1 MCPLRP
7 GLCINDAND
16 LSLFL
21 LTASRLGRRPK
32 RLKEVGGEGSSGSR
46 SHGGNLPIAPYPSP
60 QELYKLRM
68 AELQQILQTNGTFKA
83 ELMQAFLSAAKAS
96 FQEHS
101 KSGGV
106 GSGEGQDSKGFT
118 GQQQQMMD
126 RSGLVSLNQNLVS
139 GANTSSASDLPCA
152 STDSAGL
159 SGGIGGLSGVDS
171 PSSMNSPGGSMIDF
185 SNLAA
190 LDNFLFEQ
198 GMPSTP
204 GGGQQSSMEAVSE
217 LQTLNSPF
225 NLSNVSLD
233 PVSAATSPLSEM
245 GVNSPL
251 VLPTSSSM
259 TNGGGPLGS
268 ESLPLH
274 DGGLNSANLLNMNL
288 NAPSTSAATSTPP
301 QPPTPTQ
308 LQQYQQYHQQQQQQ
322 PLPSPSLVSPSFG
335 SAQVKT
341 EPSASY
347 SPMGSVKVEV
357 KTEPVSPEPQARTAM
372 LQFEMS
378 SPMFLADSSALE
390 VDVNG
395 IMEEVR
401 QTPSETRR
409 LLIEQVGPCNQSVH
423 VINTSVLL
431 SSTCKVMYTDIHSFS
446 QIFSAICLKKNK
458 KILFSA

>member
-1 MCPLRP
+1 
-7 GLCINDAND
+7 
-16 LSLFL
+16 
-21 LTASRLGRRPK
+21 
-32 RLKEVGGEGSSGSR
+32 
-46 SHGGNLPIAPYPSP
+46 
-60 QELYKLRM
+60 M

-118 GQQQQMMD
+118 GQQQPMMD
-126 RSGLVSLNQNLVS
+126 RSGLGSLNQTLVS

-159 SGGIGGLSGVDS
+159 SSGIGGLSGVDS

-225 NLSNVSLD
+225 NLSNISLD
-233 PVSAATSPLSEM
+233 PVLSATSPLSEM

-274 DGGLNSANLLNMNL
+274 DGRLNSANLLNVNL

-322 PLPSPSLVSPSFG
+322 PLPSPSLTSPSFG
-335 SAQVKT
+335 SVQVKT

-357 KTEPVSPEPQARTAM
+357 KTEPVSPEPQARTSK
-372 LQFEMS
+372 LQFKIS
-378 SPMFLADSSALE
+378 APMFLADSSALE

-409 LLIEQVGPCNQSVH
+409 LLIEQVGPCSQSV
-423 VINTSVLL
+423 
-431 SSTCKVMYTDIHSFS
+431 SSCNLYLCPSI
-446 QIFSAICLKKNK
+446 QY
-458 KILFSA
+458 

>member
-1 MCPLRP
+1 M
-7 GLCINDAND
+7 
-16 LSLFL
+16 
-21 LTASRLGRRPK
+21 
-32 RLKEVGGEGSSGSR
+32 GGEGSGGSR

-126 RSGLVSLNQNLVS
+126 RSGLGSLNQTLVS

-159 SGGIGGLSGVDS
+159 SSGIGGLSGVDS

-225 NLSNVSLD
+225 SLSNVSLD
-233 PVSAATSPLSEM
+233 PVLAATSPLSEM

-274 DGGLNSANLLNMNL
+274 DGGLNSANLLNVNL

-301 QPPTPTQ
+301 QPPTQ
-308 LQQYQQYHQQQQQQ
+308 LQQYQQYQQQQQ
-322 PLPSPSLVSPSFG
+322 PLPSPSLTSPSFG
-335 SAQVKT
+335 NMQVKT

-357 KTEPVSPEPQARTAM
+357 KTEPVSPEPQARTSK
-372 LQFEMS
+372 LQFEIS

-423 VINTSVLL
+423 IINTSVLP
-431 SSTCKVMYTDIHSFS
+431 SSTVK
-446 QIFSAICLKKNK
+446 
-458 KILFSA
+458 

>member
-1 MCPLRP
+1 M
-7 GLCINDAND
+7 
-16 LSLFL
+16 
-21 LTASRLGRRPK
+21 
-32 RLKEVGGEGSSGSR
+32 GGEGSGGSR

-126 RSGLVSLNQNLVS
+126 RSGLGGLNQTLVS

-159 SGGIGGLSGVDS
+159 SSGIGGLSGVDS

-225 NLSNVSLD
+225 SLSNVSLD
-233 PVSAATSPLSEM
+233 PVLAATSPLSEM

-274 DGGLNSANLLNMNL
+274 DGGLNSANLLNVNL

-301 QPPTPTQ
+301 QPPTQ

-322 PLPSPSLVSPSFG
+322 PLPSPSLTSPSFG
-335 SAQVKT
+335 NVQVKT

-357 KTEPVSPEPQARTAM
+357 KTEPVSPEPQARTSK
-372 LQFEMS
+372 LQFEIS

-390 VDVNG
+390 VDVNS

-423 VINTSVLL
+423 ILNTFVLP
-431 SSTCKVMYTDIHSFS
+431 SSTVK
-446 QIFSAICLKKNK
+446 
-458 KILFSA
+458 

>member
-1 MCPLRP
+1 M
-7 GLCINDAND
+7 
-16 LSLFL
+16 
-21 LTASRLGRRPK
+21 
-32 RLKEVGGEGSSGSR
+32 GGEGSGGSR

-126 RSGLVSLNQNLVS
+126 RSGLGGLNQTLVS

-159 SGGIGGLSGVDS
+159 SSGIGGLSGVDS

-225 NLSNVSLD
+225 SLSNVSLD
-233 PVSAATSPLSEM
+233 PVLAATSPLSEM

-274 DGGLNSANLLNMNL
+274 DGGLNSANLLNVNL
-288 NAPSTSAATSTPP
+288 NAPSTSAATSTPT
-301 QPPTPTQ
+301 QPPTQ
-308 LQQYQQYHQQQQQQ
+308 LQQYQQYHQQQQ
-322 PLPSPSLVSPSFG
+322 PLPSPSLTSPNFG
-335 SAQVKT
+335 NVQVKT

-357 KTEPVSPEPQARTAM
+357 KTEPVSPEPQARTSK
-372 LQFEMS
+372 LQFEIS

-390 VDVNG
+390 VDVNS

-423 VINTSVLL
+423 IINTSVLP
-431 SSTCKVMYTDIHSFS
+431 SSTVK
-446 QIFSAICLKKNK
+446 
-458 KILFSA
+458 

>member
-1 MCPLRP
+1 M
-7 GLCINDAND
+7 
-16 LSLFL
+16 
-21 LTASRLGRRPK
+21 
-32 RLKEVGGEGSSGSR
+32 GGEGSGGSR

-126 RSGLVSLNQNLVS
+126 RSGLGGLNQTLVS

-159 SGGIGGLSGVDS
+159 SSGIGGLSGVDS

-225 NLSNVSLD
+225 SLSNVSLD
-233 PVSAATSPLSEM
+233 PVLAATSPLSEM

-274 DGGLNSANLLNMNL
+274 DGGLNSANLLNVNL

-301 QPPTPTQ
+301 QPPTQ
-308 LQQYQQYHQQQQQQ
+308 LQQYQQYHQQQQ
-322 PLPSPSLVSPSFG
+322 PLPSPSLTSPNFG
-335 SAQVKT
+335 NVQVKT
-341 EPSASY
+341 EPRASY
-347 SPMGSVKVEV
+347 SPLGSVKVEV
-357 KTEPVSPEPQARTAM
+357 KTEPVSPEPQARTSK
-372 LQFEMS
+372 LQFEIS

-390 VDVNG
+390 VDVNS

-423 VINTSVLL
+423 ILNTFVLP
-431 SSTCKVMYTDIHSFS
+431 SSTVK
-446 QIFSAICLKKNK
+446 
-458 KILFSA
+458 

>member
-1 MCPLRP
+1 M
-7 GLCINDAND
+7 
-16 LSLFL
+16 
-21 LTASRLGRRPK
+21 
-32 RLKEVGGEGSSGSR
+32 GGEGSGGSR

-126 RSGLVSLNQNLVS
+126 RSGLGGLNQTLVS

-159 SGGIGGLSGVDS
+159 SSGIGGLSGVDS

-225 NLSNVSLD
+225 SLSNVSLD
-233 PVSAATSPLSEM
+233 PVLAATSPLSEM

-274 DGGLNSANLLNMNL
+274 DGGLNSANLLNVNL

-301 QPPTPTQ
+301 QPPTQ

-322 PLPSPSLVSPSFG
+322 QPLPSPSLTSPSFG
-335 SAQVKT
+335 NVQVKT

-357 KTEPVSPEPQARTAM
+357 KTEPVSPEPQARTSK
-372 LQFEMS
+372 LQFEIS

-390 VDVNG
+390 VDVNS

-423 VINTSVLL
+423 ILNTFVLP
-431 SSTCKVMYTDIHSFS
+431 SSTVK
-446 QIFSAICLKKNK
+446 
-458 KILFSA
+458 